1 MLTTYRRHVA
11 VCPHTSRRY
20 RRCTCPIWVQG
31 TLAGDAV
38 RRSLDLTS
46 WEAATNLVRD
56 WEAAGRIGETRKR
69 SPSITDAVDQYLAD
83 CEARLKPPSVKKY
96 RTLLKNHF
104 LPFCEKRG
112 CRQLSQLTIPVMRDF
127 RNSWTFAP
135 VTQGKNLEYL
145 RAFMRFPDPSA
156 FVIAPNCR

>member
-104 LPFCEKRG
+104 LVAAR
-112 CRQLSQLTIPVMRDF
+112 
-127 RNSWTFAP
+127 
-135 VTQGKNLEYL
+135 
-145 RAFMRFPDPSA
+145 
-156 FVIAPNCR
+156 